1 MNGKYE
7 GPGAFLKNYLEEK
20 AKEPKPPKRMS
31 RHPHALEEDEPTMSL
46 DSSMDLLYIH
56 DELIIDEDDIRP
68 YGPEFDFE

>member
-1 MNGKYE
+1 MKGKYE

-46 DSSMDLLYIH
+46 DSSIDLLYV
-56 DELIIDEDDIRP
+56 DNEDDLDEDDSRSS
-68 YGPEFDFE
+68 GPEFDFD